1 MDAIRPH
8 TAGSTKAA
16 VNKSEVG
23 TIEFPTRPDRRSD
36 HFPGGAG
43 ISERFAAQRYRVE
56 RATMVRTESELM
68 FRLTTSDRSS
78 IGLGTFLRWQ
88 PSKLKTAHPERE
100 VEANLT
106 LKRQRLNS

>member
-56 RATMVRTESELM
+56 RATMVVMGPYDAHRIRANVS
-68 FRLTTSDRSS
+68 SDDVR
-78 IGLGTFLRWQ
+78 
-88 PSKLKTAHPERE
+88 
-100 VEANLT
+100 
-106 LKRQRLNS
+106 